1 MPLKGHKSGHMKL
14 VYIGD
19 DILMFFFNLNKY
31 FFEYIYLAASSCH
44 VLVEFD
50 PVVLEIILEKKKHS
64 LMYLSYDTMF

>member
-19 DILMFFFNLNKY
+19 DILMFFLI
-31 FFEYIYLAASSCH
+31 FEYIYLAASSCH

-64 LMYLSYDTMF
+64 LMHLSYDTMF